1 MLTDDPCCLYRI
13 GLEKTTRDRCK
24 LAIDEAV
31 ANQGLL
37 SFYAHGFDR
46 YATGISRE
54 ELADILDYVLRYV
67 ESGQC
72 IVATVSDGVDYFY
85 RSAPYAGN

>member
-1 MLTDDPCCLYRI
+1 M
-13 GLEKTTRDRCK
+13 
-24 LAIDEAV
+24 

-54 ELADILDYVLRYV
+54 ELTDILDYVLRYV